1 MGIYAENDRT
11 LRIEL
16 DKATPY
22 LPEMVAHISLVP
34 QYKNPNVVA
43 VTNGAYMLQSENQQG
58 IHLIKNPYYWQKNNV
73 AFERVEYL
81 PFIATKLSDFDVV
94 VDVPEVHADLQHFPQ
109 LCSYF
114 YEFNLNDPKVAKADV
129 RKAIASLVSVTNIV
143 NNEIPAAIPSSYFLP
158 KAMLNGQDS
167 RWEPVV
173 AEQLLAQN
181 KINERHPLH
190 LNVLYDE
197 TPLHVN
203 IAQRLVGQLTQSD
216 MLRVDAQ
223 PVNWQ
228 TLQAKR
234 QKGDF
239 QVIRSGWCADFN
251 HPMAFLGLFYSKS
264 PDNKNG
270 YANAEYDQLF

>member
-129 RKAIASLVSVTNIV
+129 RKAIASLVS
-143 NNEIPAAIPSSYFLP
+143 
-158 KAMLNGQDS
+158 
-167 RWEPVV
+167 
-173 AEQLLAQN
+173 
-181 KINERHPLH
+181 
-190 LNVLYDE
+190 
-197 TPLHVN
+197 
-203 IAQRLVGQLTQSD
+203 
-216 MLRVDAQ
+216 
-223 PVNWQ
+223 
-228 TLQAKR
+228 
-234 QKGDF
+234 
-239 QVIRSGWCADFN
+239 
-251 HPMAFLGLFYSKS
+251 S
-264 PDNKNG
+264 PIS
-270 YANAEYDQLF
+270 

>member
-1 MGIYAENDRT
+1 M
-11 LRIEL
+11 
-16 DKATPY
+16 
-22 LPEMVAHISLVP
+22 
-34 QYKNPNVVA
+34 
-43 VTNGAYMLQSENQQG
+43 
-58 IHLIKNPYYWQKNNV
+58 

-94 VDVPEVHADLQHFPQ
+94 LDVPEVHADLQHFPQ

-181 KINERHPLH
+181 KIDERHPLH

-197 TPLHVN
+197 APLHVN

-223 PVNWQ
+223 PVSWQ
-228 TLQAKR
+228 TLQTKR

-239 QVIRSGWCADFN
+239 LSLI
-251 HPMAFLGLFYSKS
+251 HI
-264 PDNKNG
+264 
-270 YANAEYDQLF
+270 